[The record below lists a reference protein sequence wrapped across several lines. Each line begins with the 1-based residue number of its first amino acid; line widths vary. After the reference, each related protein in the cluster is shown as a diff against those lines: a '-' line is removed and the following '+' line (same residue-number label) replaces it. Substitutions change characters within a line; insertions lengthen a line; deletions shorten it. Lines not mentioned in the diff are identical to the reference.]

1 MNLIVRAP
9 TRAGS
14 RSGRRTPAKPSGPID
29 LRSDTI
35 TQPSKAMRTAMAA
48 ADVGDDVLDGDPTL
62 RTLQERVAGL
72 LAAEDA
78 LWTPSGSMGNM
89 IALMAHLRRGDSFL
103 APAGA
108 HVLDNELGTASW
120 LAGGMPRPLPHDA
133 GPGKISPAAVRRAAG
148 DPGPYYAMRTALLCL
163 ENTHMASGGVVTTAD
178 EHASLAAAAREKK
191 LKVHLDG
198 ARLWHA
204 SVALGLPPAA
214 LTVGVDTVQVCLSKG
229 LGAPVGSV
237 VAGSV
242 EFVAEARRLR
252 KMLGGGIR
260 QGGILAAAGLVALD
274 GIDRLAEDH
283 ARATELAKGLAERG
297 WQVTDPDTN
306 IVLLIPVDLAST
318 LRRFEKAEVR
328 VVPIGGAVRL
338 VTHFGVTDAHVKAVL
353 DRIGAVDG

>member
-1 MNLIVRAP
+1 M
-9 TRAGS
+9 
-14 RSGRRTPAKPSGPID
+14 RS
-29 LRSDTI
+29 
-35 TQPSKAMRTAMAA
+35 AMAA
-48 ADVGDDVLDGDPTL
+48 AEVGDDVLDGDPTL

-78 LWTPSGSMGNM
+78 LWTPSGSMGNI
-89 IALMAHLRRGDSFL
+89 IALMAHLRRGDCFL

-108 HVLDNELGTASW
+108 HVLENELGTASW

-148 DPGPYYAMRTALLCL
+148 DAGPYYAMRTTLLSL

-191 LKVHLDG
+191 LTVHLDG

-237 VAGSV
+237 VAGSYAFV
-242 EFVAEARRLR
+242 EEARRLR

-260 QGGILAAAGLVALD
+260 QGGVLAAAGLVALD

-283 ARATELAKGLAERG
+283 ARAGALAEGLAERG
-297 WQVTDPDTN
+297 WQVNAPDTN
-306 IVLLIPVDLAST
+306 IVLLYPPDLQVM
-318 LRRFEKAEVR
+318 LRRLERAEVR
-328 VVPIGGAVRL
+328 AVPVGNAVRFVAHL
-338 VTHFGVTDAHVKAVL
+338 GLNDADIRAAL
-353 DRIGAVDG
+353 ERIGSVED